1 IGRIL
6 SCLEVEIPD
15 FPIQRCEAIHSLS
28 LCFTQRYDR
37 VLIFL
42 LLLPCRF
49 MSLDSTSPVPI
60 NSYGTTCFV
69 APGFEAWFYSACT
82 IHYGKFLNRHVFARG
97 LFISSAGFG
106 FRRLFLTRRLW
117 V

>member
-1 IGRIL
+1 MFRFFPSGSL
-6 SCLEVEIPD
+6 ASHLGSCYYYIVLKID
-15 FPIQRCEAIHSLS
+15 FGRCEAIHSL
-28 LCFTQRYDR
+28 CTQRYDR

-82 IHYGKFLNRHVFARG
+82 IHYGKLLVRAIFFRSHLEFRNHVA
-97 LFISSAGFG
+97 
-106 FRRLFLTRRLW
+106 
-117 V
+117 

>member
-1 IGRIL
+1 MFRFFLAGSLASHYLNSYYVLVLKI
-6 SCLEVEIPD
+6 D
-15 FPIQRCEAIHSLS
+15 FGRCEAIHSLS

-60 NSYGTTCFV
+60 KSYGTTCFV

-82 IHYGKFLNRHVFARG
+82 IHYGKFLVRAIFFKSHLEFRNHVA
-97 LFISSAGFG
+97 
-106 FRRLFLTRRLW
+106 
-117 V
+117 